1 MEQDT
6 PVFLSAETRQDIEF
20 YQGWIASVLL
30 ERCALDELKDY
41 RDLFDS
47 LTDDHDVS
55 YSGLDEAVTNFR
67 IALDHEIAERTHET
81 LEELERVIFEHAM
94 FRVGIVVD
102 GETYQIDSITLRD
115 GNIVPVI
122 ADGVYAGAID
132 DVLFD
137 R

>member
-1 MEQDT
+1 MEQVT
-6 PVFLSAETRQDIEF
+6 PLFLSAETRQDIEF
-20 YQGWIASVLL
+20 YRDWIASVLL
-30 ERCALDELKDY
+30 GRCALDDLKNY
-41 RDLFDS
+41 RDQFDS
-47 LTDDHDVS
+47 LTDDHHVS
-55 YSGLDEAVTNFR
+55 YSGLYEAVTNFR
-67 IALDHEIAERTHET
+67 IALEGEIAERTYET
-81 LEELERVIFEHAM
+81 LEELERMIFEQAM

-122 ADGVYAGAID
+122 ADGVYAGSID